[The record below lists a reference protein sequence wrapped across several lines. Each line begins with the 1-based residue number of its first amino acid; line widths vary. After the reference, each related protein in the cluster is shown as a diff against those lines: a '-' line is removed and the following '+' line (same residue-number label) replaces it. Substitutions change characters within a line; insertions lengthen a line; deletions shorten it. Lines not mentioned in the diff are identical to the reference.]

1 MACSVSYIS
10 TPCTDSGRRDTIHFP
25 PASSSTLDSID
36 PTNTASPSMANH
48 HRQHWTHDKSINGAD
63 GTIST
68 PIRLQGPSRVRCYGR
83 FTNLQSLFA
92 EDGEITHA
100 GISRT
105 FWAMIPAAPISCSD
119 RQEMDER
126 SGPSPAGLC
135 LKPVK
140 ARPKVW
146 VSSRTA
152 AVQGIWK
159 SALAF
164 AVHPEPGVF
173 RSSKVSENDRS
184 IQQSPTQQQRRG
196 FPSTCE

>member
-1 MACSVSYIS
+1 MTQSIFHLRVARLSTLSTPQTQRLRPWPIIIVSTGLTTSPSTVPTARFRPQSVSRGRAAWDA
-10 TPCTDSGRRDTIHFP
+10 TEDS
-25 PASSSTLDSID
+25 
-36 PTNTASPSMANH
+36 
-48 HRQHWTHDKSINGAD
+48 
-63 GTIST
+63 
-68 PIRLQGPSRVRCYGR
+68 
-83 FTNLQSLFA
+83 TNLQSLFA

-105 FWAMIPAAPISCSD
+105 SWAMIPAAPISCSD

-135 LKPVK
+135 LKLVK
-140 ARPKVW
+140 ARQKVW
-146 VSSRTA
+146 VSSTTA

-164 AVHPEPGVF
+164 AVHPEPGAV

-184 IQQSPTQQQRRG
+184 IQQLPTQQQRRG